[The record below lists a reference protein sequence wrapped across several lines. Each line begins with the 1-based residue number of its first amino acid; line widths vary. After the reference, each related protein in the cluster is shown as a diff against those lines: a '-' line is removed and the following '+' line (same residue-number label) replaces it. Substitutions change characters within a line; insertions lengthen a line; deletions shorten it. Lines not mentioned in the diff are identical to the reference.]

1 MKRFIIMILALA
13 SLALPVLAP
22 AASVVNIAYAPLTP
36 ASVWKVVTITWTA
49 HTDGTVTAEAFA
61 ANGFTQDIP
70 ANIQYAVTDP
80 GSTAPTD
87 NYDITITDALGNDV
101 FGGELTNRDTST
113 SESVEPAI
121 PYIRVNLKDLTFNLS
136 GNSQN
141 GATGTVKIYVYVKR
155 D

>member
-1 MKRFIIMILALA
+1 MKRFIIAIMALVF
-13 SLALPVLAP
+13 LVLPTLAP
-22 AASVVNIAYAPLTP
+22 AASVVDIAYAPLTP
-36 ASVWKVVTITWTA
+36 KSVWKIVTITWTA
-49 HTDGTVTAEAFA
+49 HTDGTVTSESFTE
-61 ANGFTQDIP
+61 NGFTQDIP

-87 NYDITITDALGNDV
+87 NYDITITDASGNDV
-101 FGGELTNRDTST
+101 FGGELTNRDTTT
-113 SESVEPAI
+113 SESAEPAI
-121 PYIRVNLKDLTFNLS
+121 PYIRVNLKDLNFNLS

>member
-1 MKRFIIMILALA
+1 MKRFIIAILALVF
-13 SLALPVLAP
+13 LALPPLAP
-22 AASVVNIAYAPLTP
+22 AASVVNFAYAPLTP

-49 HTDGTVTAEAFA
+49 HTDGTVTSKAFSTA
-61 ANGFTQDIP
+61 FTQDIP
-70 ANIQYAVTDP
+70 ANIQYAATDP

-101 FGGELTNRDTST
+101 FGGELTNRDTTT
-113 SESVEPAI
+113 SESAEPAI
-121 PYIRVNLKDLTFNLS
+121 PYIRVNLKDLNFNLS